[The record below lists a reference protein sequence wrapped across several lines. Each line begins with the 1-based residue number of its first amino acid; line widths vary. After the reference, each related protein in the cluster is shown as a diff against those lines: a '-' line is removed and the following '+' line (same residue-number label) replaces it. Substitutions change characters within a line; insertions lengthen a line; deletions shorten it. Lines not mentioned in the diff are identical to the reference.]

1 MPGLSDPSVQDDP
14 FEYYAARQDVCPV
27 WYEEDIDL
35 WVIGGLAETR
45 DAMQDVATFS
55 SRPARSRRASEAA
68 LVYHQILSER
78 GWPRQATLQR
88 TDPPVHTRYRK
99 LVNRVF
105 TPAAVREFT
114 PHIDDIAREL
124 VDSIAERGECEFVA
138 DFALPLPGVF
148 IAEQLG
154 LDRANYRTFRR
165 WADAM
170 LALANR
176 PTMSVEEATIEAGVE
191 VEAQQFLA
199 SEFERRRAAPGPDL
213 ISMLVHAHGDDE
225 EPFTM
230 HELQD
235 LMHQLVTGGFETTTA
250 AISTGMLLLVQH
262 PDQMELLRERRD
274 LMGNFIEEVLRFDAP
289 VQGLWRQ
296 AVCPVSVAGQEIPEG
311 ANVMMRFG
319 AANRDPRVFDA
330 PERFDI
336 TRHNA
341 RNHAAFG
348 FGAHFCVGAA
358 LARQEMMSAF
368 TALLDRFETIE
379 LAEELEMPVHEPS
392 IFLRPM
398 RRLPLRLTPAAAA

>member
-1 MPGLSDPSVQDDP
+1 MSGLSNPSVQDDP
-14 FEYYAARQDVCPV
+14 FEYYATRMAECPV
-27 WYEEDIDL
+27 WHEDDIDL

-45 DAMQDVATFS
+45 EALQDVSTFS
-55 SRPARSRRASEAA
+55 STPARSRRASEAQIA
-68 LVYHQILSER
+68 YHQMLVEH

-114 PHIDDIAREL
+114 PHIDEIAREL
-124 VDSIAERGECEFVA
+124 VDGIAERGECEFVG
-138 DFALPLPGVF
+138 DFALPLPGIF
-148 IAEQLG
+148 ITEQLG
-154 LDRANYRTFRR
+154 LDRADYRTFRR

-176 PTMSVEEATIEAGVE
+176 PQMSVDEAKAEAAIE

-199 SEFERRRAAPGPDL
+199 REFDRRRAEQGPDL
-213 ISMLVHAHGDDE
+213 ISMLVHAHGEDE

-250 AISTGMLLLVQH
+250 ALSAGMWLLVRF
-262 PDQMELLRERRD
+262 PDQQQLLREQPE

-296 AVCPVSVAGQEIPEG
+296 AVCPAQVADTDIPVG

-319 AANRDPRVFDA
+319 AANRDPRVFDE
-330 PERFDI
+330 PDRFDI
-336 TRHNA
+336 TRPNA

-358 LARQEMMSAF
+358 LARQEMVSSF
-368 TALLDRFETIE
+368 TAILDRFESFE
-379 LAEELEMPVHEPS
+379 LAEAMPSPVHEPS

-398 RRLPLRLTPAAAA
+398 KRLALTVVPKR